1 MATLHDVSKH
11 EPPSEDLERPPDG
24 IPHVVVA
31 LTAFYSIVFAIA
43 LVVLLSGER
52 ISAVALLVV
61 AVPLL
66 VARLVRKAE
75 RERDPIHPS
84 R

>member
-1 MATLHDVSKH
+1 MATLHDVGEHDRS
-11 EPPSEDLERPPDG
+11 SEDLERLPDG
-24 IPHVVVA
+24 IPHVVIA
-31 LTAFYSIVFAIA
+31 LTAFYAVVFAIA

-52 ISAVALLVV
+52 ISGVALLVV

-66 VARLVRKAE
+66 VARLTRKAE
-75 RERDPIHPS
+75 RERDPRHPS

>member
-1 MATLHDVSKH
+1 MATLHQIGKH
-11 EPPSEDLERPPDG
+11 ERSSEDVERPPDG
-24 IPHVVVA
+24 IPHVVIA
-31 LTAFYSIVFAIA
+31 LTAFYAVVFAIA

-52 ISAVALLVV
+52 ISAIALFVV

-66 VARLVRKAE
+66 VSRLVRKAD
-75 RERDPIHPS
+75 RERDPLHPS

>member
-1 MATLHDVSKH
+1 MATLHDIREHDHSA
-11 EPPSEDLERPPDG
+11 EDLERPPDG
-24 IPHVVVA
+24 IPHVVIA
-31 LTAFYSIVFAIA
+31 LTAFYAVVFAIA

-52 ISAVALLVV
+52 ISGIALLVV

-66 VARLVRKAE
+66 VWRLVRKAE